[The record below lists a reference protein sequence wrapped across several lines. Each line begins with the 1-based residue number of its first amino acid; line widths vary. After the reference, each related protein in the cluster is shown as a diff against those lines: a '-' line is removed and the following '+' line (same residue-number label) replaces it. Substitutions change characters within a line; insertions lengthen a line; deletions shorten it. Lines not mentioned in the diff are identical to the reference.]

1 MHHSRKI
8 GFEGGQTPIFMR
20 VAKRGFSNAAFTKE
34 VSILNIRDLEGN
46 FNSGEE
52 VTPES
57 LEHKNL
63 IGKKL
68 NNVKILGDGELTKS
82 LQVNAHKFSAS
93 AVRKI
98 ENAGGSI
105 FIINEFKNA
114 ELDKS
119 SSNNSLRFQLMED
132 DLMHEKVLL
141 NESES
146 HTWKL
151 PKNGEIV
158 LQASVWKL
166 KHRLS
171 LSWKS
176 DSTNCEQKFDSTI
189 LEFLQSDNS
198 TKREITE
205 KQTNTRIRMYESEM
219 GDFYLTIPNGN
230 KISHAYATTNIDND
244 LAMKAITS
252 RLLKELPPVNIT
264 LAVKIEI
271 QQFLNNA

>member
-1 MHHSRKI
+1 
-8 GFEGGQTPIFMR
+8 MR